1 MHSLRRH
8 APGRALPRFP
18 HVFPAA
24 FHGRRCREGAAP
36 AQHADS
42 ERGRHFKFG
51 CLVHPRPRQV
61 FPAPQAQLR
70 QPLPSSEP
78 GKVLDQATLV
88 SAPWGSDREQDSV
101 EAVLLDQ
108 KIGHCPDCRSQDLCG
123 GRGPALLRT
132 GGRFAS
138 HRAMAQCCITACSES
153 FSRSSTAL
161 ILAACLRIS
170 RRFDPPGA

>member
-42 ERGRHFKFG
+42 ERA
-51 CLVHPRPRQV
+51 RQV
-61 FPAPQAQLR
+61 LPAPQAQLR

-123 GRGPALLRT
+123 ARGPALLRT

-170 RRFDPPGA
+170 RRLDPLGA